1 MFLGLEKELYPKTTF
16 FFARKQAPCSHNQS
30 QVRDL
35 DLSCIIGLKKKKLGC
50 LSPSKYYGIIVM
62 ALNNF

>member
-16 FFARKQAPCSHNQS
+16 FFARKQVPCSHNQS

-35 DLSCIIGLKKKKLGC
+35 DLSCIIGLKKKTG
-50 LSPSKYYGIIVM
+50 LSFPLKILWNHSNGLK
-62 ALNNF
+62 

>member
-1 MFLGLEKELYPKTTF
+1 MFLGQEKELYPKTTF

-35 DLSCIIGLKKKKLGC
+35 DLSWIIGLKKNWAVFPPQNTME
-50 LSPSKYYGIIVM
+50 S
-62 ALNNF
+62 

>member
-16 FFARKQAPCSHNQS
+16 FFVRKQAPCSHNQS

-35 DLSCIIGLKKKKLGC
+35 DLSCIIGLKKKKNWAVFPPQNTME
-50 LSPSKYYGIIVM
+50 S
-62 ALNNF
+62 